1 MSDSKRFEDK
11 VEIADLM
18 KTTSKVL
25 IAKIYQQVLKTNGT
39 VIQNCKDITELQTDM
54 KDKIGLKLFR
64 NLTIILGVLIT
75 ASTIIQ
81 IFIK

>member
-1 MSDSKRFEDK
+1 MDGKIFEDK

-39 VIQNCKDITELQTDM
+39 VAQNCKDIGELQTDM

-81 IFIK
+81 ILIHS

>member
-1 MSDSKRFEDK
+1 MDGKRFEDK
-11 VEIADLM
+11 VGIEELM
-18 KTTSKVL
+18 KTPPKEL
-25 IAKIYQQVLKTNGT
+25 MARIYQQVLKTNGT
-39 VIQNCKDITELQTDM
+39 VTQNCKDIGELQTDM

>member
-1 MSDSKRFEDK
+1 MDGKIFEDK

-39 VIQNCKDITELQTDM
+39 VAQNCKDITELQTDM

-81 IFIK
+81 ILIHS